1 MGIGQAHAKR
11 GEIGD
16 KAALPGK
23 LQFRLRLTEHVHGAL
38 QPFRGAP
45 GLFGSVG
52 PSGNAVDALVEV
64 LREAV
69 KGGIRF
75 NLVFNEPLYGHCPT
89 NEGKELGGALGYILK
104 AFRPVL
110 AALLEFGAGL
120 VRFAPGIL
128 EALVDLGL
136 LGFKLRRVKAKF
148 YK

>member
-16 KAALPGK
+16 KATLPGK

-38 QPFRGAP
+38 QPFRGAA
-45 GLFGSVG
+45 GQFGSVA
-52 PSGNAVDALVEV
+52 PCGNAVCTLVEV

-75 NLVFNEPLYGHCPT
+75 NLVFNEPLYGHCPA

-120 VRFAPGIL
+120 IRFAAGIL
-128 EALVDLGL
+128 KALVDLGL
-136 LGFKLRRVKAKF
+136 LGVEFRRIQAKF
-148 YK
+148 HK